1 MTPNDLTLSPM
12 HGEGTITP
20 GARFL
25 VVLDVDSTLIEDE
38 VIELIADY
46 ANVRDQVTE
55 VTDRAMRGELDF
67 EGSLRER
74 VALLKGVTT
83 AQIAEVR
90 DRITVTKGVPEMIAA
105 VHAAGGRV
113 GCVSGGFHEV
123 LDPLAKDLGLDLWR
137 ANRFA
142 TDDAGVLTGEVTGTI
157 VGREVKARTLR
168 SWAQSLDVP
177 MERTV
182 AVGDGANDLGM
193 MAIAGLSVAFDAKP
207 VVREQASVAMR
218 DRDMTQLLPLLGI
231 PAAH

>member
-1 MTPNDLTLSPM
+1 MSLNDLSLTPM
-12 HGEGTITP
+12 HGEGSITP

-25 VVLDVDSTLIEDE
+25 MVLDVDSTLIEDE

-46 ANVRDQVTE
+46 ADVREQVAE

-74 VALLKGVTT
+74 VALLRGVTSDEI
-83 AQIAEVR
+83 AQVR
-90 DRITVTKGVPEMIAA
+90 ERITVTKGVPEMIEA

-123 LDPLAKDLGLDLWR
+123 LDPLAAELGLDLWR

-142 TDDAGVLTGEVTGTI
+142 KDASGVLTGNVEGTI
-157 VGREVKARTLR
+157 VGREVKAQTLR
-168 SWAQSLDVP
+168 SWAQSLGVP

-207 VVREQASVAMR
+207 VVREHASVCLR

-231 PAAH
+231 Q